1 MGWQFEIAAGQENL
15 DKSLIIHDL
24 ASTVQRRIGGA
35 HLEWPW
41 VGWQKS
47 SKTANKMHSDGS
59 GCSAPW
65 YQILCIGL
73 CGKGRKLRDLV

>member
-1 MGWQFEIAAGQENL
+1 MAWQFEIAAGQENL
-15 DKSLIIHDL
+15 DKSLVIHDL

-47 SKTANKMHSDGS
+47 SKNANKMHSDGS
-59 GCSAPW
+59 GCSAPVVHPGTKSFA
-65 YQILCIGL
+65 LGFAAR
-73 CGKGRKLRDLV
+73 GES